1 GRVAGLGGARRG
13 GAGAGA
19 GDAGSEGQPAGD
31 GGAEPGAG
39 EGDGPLGEGG
49 LAGTLMP
56 DWWQGAVRTG
66 RSHWRARSYQDR
78 LAWARRN
85 RGRAGGG
92 LADRSQDN
100 PQFRCQPILGPGPP
114 PGSG

>member
-1 GRVAGLGGARRG
+1 MGGASWVWLSGPGGPVAGLGGAQP
-13 GAGAGA
+13 AGAGA
-19 GDAGSEGQPAGD
+19 GDAGIEGQPASD

-39 EGDGPLGEGG
+39 EGGGPLGEGG

-78 LAWARRN
+78 LAWVRRV
-85 RGRAGGG
+85 R
-92 LADRSQDN
+92 
-100 PQFRCQPILGPGPP
+100 
-114 PGSG
+114 